1 MNLSLLAGA
10 FAVCRLAPEAEVPAW
25 AWHDRSLL
33 SITYTREEL
42 SIVCPAHAVPAGVQS
57 EQPWSALKVE
67 GPLDFSLT
75 GILSA
80 LAAPLAEAGISI
92 FALSTYDTD
101 YLLVKESQLTRAC
114 QVLREAGHNLS

>member
-1 MNLSLLAGA
+1 VLAGT

-25 AWHDRSLL
+25 AWRDRSLL
-33 SITYTREEL
+33 SITYTQEEL
-42 SIVCPAHAVPAGVQS
+42 SIVCPASAVPAGVQA

-114 QVLREAGHNLS
+114 QVLRESGHSLT